1 MSNLM
6 NVNGLNAVNGLNPP
20 NGVNTVNPNGVQIPL
35 LAPNI
40 LDQNQIAMQLQNVV
54 NQNIISTN
62 TMNFVTNNN
71 NETLTPQMQRPHLM
85 HQLSATP
92 TLLNVANGVIP
103 GVEAGLYWY
112 HPQIDKSAGLM
123 PVVINDLTTQQ
134 SAINMQQQV
143 AFASYQNAMQQI
155 AIQQQLQQK

>member
-6 NVNGLNAVNGLNPP
+6 NGVNGLNAVNGLN
-20 NGVNTVNPNGVQIPL
+20 GVRVRNPNGVPIPL

-62 TMNFVTNNN
+62 TMNFVTNNS
-71 NETLTPQMQRPHLM
+71 NETLTPQMQRPQLM

-92 TLLNVANGVIP
+92 TLLNVADGVIP

-112 HPQIDKSAGLM
+112 HPQLDQSAVLL
-123 PVVINDLTTQQ
+123 PVVVNRVPTP
-134 SAINMQQQV
+134 NMQQPMAQRTQPM
-143 AFASYQNAMQQI
+143 A
-155 AIQQQLQQK
+155 